1 MHSTFT
7 ESFLGKFLICVSV
20 CMCQLDK
27 ITRKEME
34 SDLQKVN
41 VPGEAIEGI
50 LHALTLQSFDDLE
63 G

>member
-1 MHSTFT
+1 MY
-7 ESFLGKFLICVSV
+7 
-20 CMCQLDK
+20 QLDK

-41 VPGEAIEGI
+41 VPSEAIEGI

>member
-1 MHSTFT
+1 MHSAFT
-7 ESFLGKFLICVSV
+7 ESFPGKFLTCVSV

-41 VPGEAIEGI
+41 VPSEAIEGI